1 MDLSEIRLQLDEC
14 DKELVKLYE
23 KRMNLAEE
31 VAKTKLE
38 SGKAVLDKDREKVK
52 LASVAASVENKEF
65 EGGAKEMFK
74 LLMSMSRKL
83 QYKKLLESGRHIN
96 IPFILYLSFLIC
108 HENHPLKSHRLLSLK
123 NLLSLKKNYLC

>member
-38 SGKAVLDKDREKVK
+38 SGKAVLDKDREKAK
-52 LASVAASVENKEF
+52 LASVASSVENKEF

-74 LLMSMSRKL
+74 LLMSMS
-83 QYKKLLESGRHIN
+83 S
-96 IPFILYLSFLIC
+96 S
-108 HENHPLKSHRLLSLK
+108 
-123 NLLSLKKNYLC
+123 

>member
-38 SGKAVLDKDREKVK
+38 SGKAVLDKDREKIK
-52 LASVAASVENKEF
+52 LASVASSVENKEY
-65 EGGAKEMFK
+65 EGGAKDF
-74 LLMSMSRKL
+74 SFSFI
-83 QYKKLLESGRHIN
+83 YK
-96 IPFILYLSFLIC
+96 FISCLFVI
-108 HENHPLKSHRLLSLK
+108 
-123 NLLSLKKNYLC
+123 